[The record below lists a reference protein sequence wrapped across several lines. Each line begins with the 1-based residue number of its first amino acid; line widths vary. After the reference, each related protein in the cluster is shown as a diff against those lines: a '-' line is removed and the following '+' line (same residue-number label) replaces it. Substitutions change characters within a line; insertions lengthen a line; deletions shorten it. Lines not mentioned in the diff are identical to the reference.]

1 MFNTGRTF
9 ERSIDK
15 IAVRTFRNFFADL
28 RILATVEADWLS
40 ANELT
45 QYPEPEVICNQP

>member
-1 MFNTGRTF
+1 MLNTGRTF

-15 IAVRTFRNFFADL
+15 IAVRTFRNFFVDL

-45 QYPEPEVICNQP
+45 QYSEPEVICNQP